1 MAQNLELL
9 WAAGATWGIGSAT
22 GAGAGAGTG
31 MLCAAGMALPQTRQK
46 AAVPLLALP
55 HLGQKRDSV
64 WAGAL

>member
-1 MAQNLELL
+1 
-9 WAAGATWGIGSAT
+9 
-22 GAGAGAGTG
+22 